1 MEMGNRTGGESSAAQ
16 ALAKMLETIPV
27 KMKSLKLDHH
37 TLVAKLEALMPFI
50 ETFAVCTC
58 ELLQMGRKEEARE
71 GIERYVQKF
80 TESLGISVED
90 GRFFCTF
97 LIMVTLMVRN
107 ISPLLEPLD
116 KKKEWEEWLQGLW
129 EKEI

>member
-1 MEMGNRTGGESSAAQ
+1 MEMENNTGGESSAAQ
-16 ALAKMLETIPV
+16 ELAKMLETIPV

-50 ETFAVCTC
+50 ETFAICTC
-58 ELLQMGRKEEARE
+58 ELLQTGKTEEARK
-71 GIERYVQKF
+71 GTERYMEKF
-80 TESLGISVED
+80 TEALDISVED

-107 ISPLLEPLD
+107 ICPLLKPSGE
-116 KKKEWEEWLQGLW
+116 KKEWEEWFQGLW
-129 EKEI
+129 EKEG